1 MISLEEV
8 EENVKGSG
16 PVMKDAAIV
25 LVHGMGKHEKGWS
38 KNIQEVLKN
47 GLPDFNIKP
56 SFYETIYSDIVESPA
71 FMAAF
76 AKTKAEFTDT
86 DMQVMLNY
94 NKLEAATDLAVT
106 QVAPEEAAQPGFID
120 EGKAFLNTLFRY
132 VAGYLGNATLKAKI
146 DKRIRVALAQ
156 AADQGGKGRVILIG
170 HSLGSVISWSLA
182 SEKNSPVWITLSKLV
197 TLGSPLGILEFIHV
211 IQVKNVHSSWANVVA
226 PGDIATTREVA
237 DPPFKSDQGLVL
249 LRVRRVAKDPHSALV
264 DNPDVI
270 KDWLPLSV

>member
-1 MISLEEV
+1 
-8 EENVKGSG
+8 
-16 PVMKDAAIV
+16 MKDAAIV

-47 GLPDFNIKP
+47 GLPDYNIKP
-56 SFYETIYSDIVESPA
+56 SFYETLYSDIVESPA

-76 AKTKAEFTDT
+76 AKPNTEFTATDT
-86 DMQVMLNY
+86 QVMFNY
-94 NKLEAATDLAVT
+94 SKLEAATDMAAK
-106 QVAPEEAAQPGFID
+106 QMAPEDAQQPGLIE

-132 VAGYLGNATLKAKI
+132 VAGYLGNAELKAKI

-156 AADQGGKGRVILIG
+156 ATDQVGNGRVILVG

-182 SEKNSPVWITLSKLV
+182 SDKDSPVWISLSKLI
-197 TLGSPLGILEFIHV
+197 TLGSPLGILQFAGLIK
-211 IQVKNVHSSWANVVA
+211 VKNVHSLWANVVA
-226 PGDIATTREVA
+226 PGDIATTREVT
-237 DPPFKSDQGLVL
+237 DPPFKSEEGLVS

-270 KDWLPLSV
+270 KDWLSLTA